1 MEIHGAVDTVIS
13 RGTVLLRD
21 GIFSAE
27 AGRGRFLKRGKFNGE
42 PGIHAFNP

>member
-1 MEIHGAVDTVIS
+1 MEVQGAVDTVLS

-27 AGRGRFLKRGKFNGE
+27 AGRGRFLKRGRFTGGE
-42 PGIHAFNP
+42 